1 MPGSELS
8 WPELSPSPLLVN
20 KPTWVRQLQQLL
32 QLQHTYR
39 YGNLE
44 LRENPGHNIS
54 VARRVSF
61 VSFIPLLVLFVRFY
75 CF

>member
-1 MPGSELS
+1 MPGSEVS

-20 KPTWVRQLQQLL
+20 KPTWAL
-32 QLQHTYR
+32 QLQHIYR

-44 LRENPGHNIS
+44 LREDPGHNIS
-54 VARRVSF
+54 MARRVSF
-61 VSFIPLLVLFVRFY
+61 FSFIPLLVLSVRFY